1 LKPVSFALVLGLV
14 LGLALTACGPPM
26 GDPSHEIIETS
37 KGVVGK
43 LVSLKTTPSLKSG
56 SLADAS
62 QAWQSSGWAKVNA
75 ERCKDVALPEAQ
87 PLEAYE
93 IKITGYAPENMPTYN
108 LRLCATQLTAPK
120 RVVAI
125 GFVVSSEKS
134 PPFKP

>member
-1 LKPVSFALVLGLV
+1 MNRATSALL
-14 LGLALTACGPPM
+14 LALALAACGPPV

-56 SLADAS
+56 SLADA
-62 QAWQSSGWAKVNA
+62 ARDWQSSGWAKVNA
-75 ERCKDVALPEAQ
+75 ERCKDVAVPEAQ